1 MIVFLTLLAV
11 SGVLSLL
18 EYARRRA
25 LRTQELQ
32 IGTTNLGHAA
42 LAVLAANA
50 LTSGPPGIAASSILS
65 ALYVIYQ
72 WADYIQH
79 HDTLSKDI
87 ATYLAVYAA
96 TVAAKLGLSL
106 TGLP

>member
-11 SGVLSLL
+11 SGVLGLL

-25 LRTQELQ
+25 LKAQEVQ
-32 IGTTNLGHAA
+32 IGTTDLGHAA

-65 ALYVIYQ
+65 ALYVLYQ
-72 WADYIQH
+72 WAEYIQR

-87 ATYLAVYAA
+87 ATYTAVYAA

-106 TGLP
+106 AGLN

>member
-11 SGVLSLL
+11 SGVLGLL

-25 LRTQELQ
+25 LKTQEVQ
-32 IGTTNLGHAA
+32 IGTTDLSHAA

-65 ALYVIYQ
+65 ALYVLYQ
-72 WADYIQH
+72 WAEYIQRH
-79 HDTLSKDI
+79 NTLSKDI

-106 TGLP
+106 TGLS